1 MKGIKNIL
9 NSGAPSK
16 AIARELN
23 EKGYRYITF
32 GWDCIENG
40 IYFRY
45 NNDTQ
50 SFEDNGYPCELS
62 SASECENLQDFQY
75 TNLIKGSDVLTLKKL
90 YL

>member
-1 MKGIKNIL
+1 MKEIKNIL
-9 NSGAPSK
+9 SSGAPSK

-32 GWDCIENG
+32 GWDCVDNG

-45 NNDTQ
+45 NNNTQ
-50 SFEDNGYPCELS
+50 SFEKENPCELA
-62 SASECENLQDFQY
+62 SASECEDLQDFQY
-75 TNLIKGSDVLTLKKL
+75 TNLIKSSDVLTLKKL

>member
-1 MKGIKNIL
+1 MKEIKNIL
-9 NSGAPSK
+9 SSGAPSK

-45 NNDTQ
+45 NNVTQ

-62 SASECENLQDFQY
+62 SASECEDLGDFQY